1 MPSLST
7 LTDNFNDNSI
17 GPNWGNTYGGAI
29 ETGGRAR
36 VPCTTGYAGYQ
47 TGYSWTL
54 AGATIYCQIPTVP
67 AAAGAASA
75 YCTLMVNSGTDGTR
89 LGFTYDAVAGQLKC
103 TNEVGYTDA
112 SPTVL
117 TYSSTT
123 HKWWRLRED
132 GTNVYWDT
140 STDGSTWT
148 NRRTFATPAWVTTG
162 IDTCA
167 VDMSAHRD
175 AGTAN
180 YAEYDLFNTLSNGA
194 VWTSSAA
201 LAAASTLTAAGRLS
215 ARGSTALAADSM
227 LQAAARLSVRS
238 AAALSVTSVLVAD
251 AASSPIPEVAALSA
265 GDWDLRIEQG
275 ATFVQT
281 YTVTDDGFTWDGW
294 SARAQ
299 IRTGPADHGQLLLDL
314 TPYLTVVG
322 PTVRLSIP
330 AAQTQTLTRNG
341 FWDLEMVFGST
352 VVRILQGRAV
362 VSLEVTR

>member
-7 LTDNFNDNSI
+7 LTDNFNDNVI
-17 GPNWGNTYGGAI
+17 GPNWGNAYGGAL

-47 TGYSWTL
+47 TAYSWTF
-54 AGATIYCQIPTVP
+54 AGATVYCQVPTVP
-67 AAAGAASA
+67 AAAGAGSA

-89 LGFTYDAVAGQLKC
+89 LGFLYDAVAGQLRC
-103 TNEVGYTDA
+103 SNETGYTDP
-112 SPTVL
+112 SPTTL
-117 TYSSTT
+117 TYSATT

-148 NRRTFATPAWVTTG
+148 NRRTLATPTWVTTG
-162 IDTCA
+162 VDTCA

-201 LAAASTLTAAGRLS
+201 LTADSALTAAGRLS
-215 ARGSTALAADSM
+215 ARGSAALTADSG
-227 LQAAARLSVRS
+227 LQATPRVSMRS
-238 AAALSVTSVLVAD
+238 AAVLSVGSVLVAD

-265 GDWDLRIEQG
+265 GEWDLRIEQG

-299 IRTGPADHGQLLLDL
+299 IRTAPADHGQLLLDL
-314 TPYLTVVG
+314 TPYLTVIG
-322 PTVRLSIP
+322 PMVRLALP

-341 FWDLEMVFGST
+341 QWDLEMAFGST
-352 VVRILQGRAV
+352 VVRILRGKV
-362 VSLEVTR
+362 IVSPEVTR